1 MMSELQQQQFENDL
15 RAVFEAGAGAMS
27 LTIISPRTAFSVVV
41 DAMNG
46 DARAKLVLQATDQLL
61 RKIDRRSRAR
71 ALPCMLCDDGVL
83 WRGEAPAA
91 VGVLTPFGVVAVR
104 TAVGMAV
111 CADCATDR
119 TEAELA
125 RAAVRKFRAGM
136 MPDLRVLPPMPAA
149 GHA

>member
-1 MMSELQQQQFENDL
+1 MSEQQQEQFERGL
-15 RAVFEAGAGAMS
+15 REVFEAGAGAMS

-46 DARAKLVLQATDQLL
+46 DTTAKIVLQATDQLL
-61 RKIDRRSRAR
+61 RKIDCRSRAR
-71 ALPCMLCDDGVL
+71 AVPCMLCDGAL

-136 MPDLRVLPPMPAA
+136 LPDLRVLPPMPAA